1 MSTEATKNWR
11 EATLDAS
18 DDEGSSSS
26 DGSTSYES
34 EELTLRPVK
43 RPCGEQENDWNFDP
57 KGEARGSHA
66 EPRVPPE
73 DDTEDSRCEVHRWSS
88 AC

>member
-1 MSTEATKNWR
+1 MSTEATENWR
-11 EATLDAS
+11 EATPDTS

-26 DGSTSYES
+26 YGRTSYES
-34 EELTLRPVK
+34 EELTSRPVK
-43 RPCGEQENDWNFDP
+43 RPHGEQENDLNFDP

-73 DDTEDSRCEVHRWSS
+73 DDTKDSRREVHR
-88 AC
+88 